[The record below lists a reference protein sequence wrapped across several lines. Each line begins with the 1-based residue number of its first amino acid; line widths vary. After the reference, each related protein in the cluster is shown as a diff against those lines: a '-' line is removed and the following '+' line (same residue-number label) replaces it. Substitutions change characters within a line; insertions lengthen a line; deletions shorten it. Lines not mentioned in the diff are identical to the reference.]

1 MGFRINT
8 NVQSLRAQSSLNQ
21 VRQEQDSALA
31 QLSSGKRI
39 NSASDDAAG
48 LAISEKLKG
57 QIASSQQAKR
67 NASDGI
73 SVVQTAEGGLNE
85 IGTIITRLRELSIQA
100 ANDTVGDAE
109 RGFTDKEFQNLT
121 AEIERIAQTT
131 DFNGVM
137 LLNGEGD
144 DMHFQIGLKGD
155 ENSRLTFASGDNAVT
170 AGDLEVDGMNVLSK
184 EDARDNLE
192 TLDKAME
199 KISGTRASLGALQN
213 RMQSTMRN
221 IDIQTE
227 NLSAANS
234 RIRDTDVAVASS
246 ELTRANILAQAN
258 TTVLSQA
265 NSTPQTALRLI
276 G

>member
-8 NVQSLRAQSSLNQ
+8 NVQSLRAQSSLNE
-21 VRQEQDSALA
+21 VRKQQDSSLA

-85 IGTIITRLRELSIQA
+85 ISTIITRLRELSIQSS
-100 ANDTVGDAE
+100 NDTVGETE
-109 RGFTDKEFQNLT
+109 RGFTDKEFQSLT
-121 AEIERIAQTT
+121 QEIERIAQTT
-131 DFNGVM
+131 DFNGVK
-137 LLNGEGD
+137 LLNGEGS
-144 DMHFQIGLKGD
+144 DMHFQIGLQGD
-155 ENSRLTFASGDNAVT
+155 ENSRLTFASSDNAVT
-170 AGDLEVDGMNVLSK
+170 AGDLSVDGMNVLTK
-184 EDARDNLE
+184 EDARGNLE
-192 TLDKAME
+192 SLDKAME

-258 TTVLSQA
+258 TAVLSQA
-265 NSTPQTALRLI
+265 NQTPQTALRLI

>member
-21 VRQEQDSALA
+21 VRQEQDNALS

-100 ANDTVGDAE
+100 SNDTVGDVE
-109 RGFTDKEFQNLT
+109 RGFSDKEFQNLT

-131 DFNGVM
+131 DFNGVK
-137 LLNGEGD
+137 LLNGEGS

-170 AGDLEVDGMNVLSK
+170 ANDLDVSGMNVLSK
-184 EDARDNLE
+184 DDARDNLE

-234 RIRDTDVAVASS
+234 RIRDTDVAVASA
-246 ELTRANILAQAN
+246 ELTRTNILAQAN

>member
-8 NVQSLRAQSSLNQ
+8 NVQSLRAQSSLNE
-21 VRQEQDSALA
+21 VRKQQDSSLA

-85 IGTIITRLRELSIQA
+85 ISTIITRLRELSIQSS
-100 ANDTVGDAE
+100 NDTVGETE
-109 RGFTDKEFQNLT
+109 RGFTDKEFQSLT

-131 DFNGVM
+131 DFNGVK
-137 LLNGEGD
+137 LLNGEGS
-144 DMHFQIGLKGD
+144 DMHFQIGLQGD

-170 AGDLEVDGMNVLSK
+170 AGDLSVDGMNVLTK
-184 EDARDNLE
+184 EDARDNLN

-246 ELTRANILAQAN
+246 ELTRTNILAQAN
-258 TTVLSQA
+258 TAVLSQA
-265 NSTPQTALRLI
+265 NQTPQTALRLI

>member
-21 VRQEQDSALA
+21 VRQEQDKALA

-39 NSASDDAAG
+39 NTASDDAAG

-85 IGTIITRLRELSIQA
+85 ISTIITRLRELSIQS
-100 ANDTVGDAE
+100 ANDTVGDVE

-121 AEIERIAQTT
+121 EEIERIAQTT
-131 DFNGVM
+131 DFNGVE
-137 LLNGEGD
+137 LLNGSGSE
-144 DMHFQIGLKGD
+144 MHFQIGLNGD
-155 ENSRLTFASGDNAVT
+155 ENSRLTFDSGENAVT
-170 AGDLEVDGMNVLSK
+170 ASDLEVSGMSVATK
-184 EDARDNLE
+184 DDARNNLE

-199 KISGTRASLGALQN
+199 KISSTRANLGALQN

-258 TTVLSQA
+258 TAVLSQA
-265 NSTPQTALRLI
+265 NQTPQTALRLI

>member
-21 VRQEQDSALA
+21 VRQKQDSALA
-31 QLSSGKRI
+31 QLSSGNRI

-67 NASDGI
+67 NALDGI

-85 IGTIITRLRELSIQA
+85 ISTIITRLRELSIQSS
-100 ANDTVGDAE
+100 NDTVGDTE
-109 RGFTDKEFQNLT
+109 RGFSDKEFQNLT

-131 DFNGVM
+131 DFNGVK
-137 LLNGEGD
+137 LLNGEGE

-155 ENSRLTFASGDNAVT
+155 EDSRLTFASGENAVT
-170 AGDLEVDGMNVLSK
+170 ANDLNVSGMDVLSK
-184 EDARDNLE
+184 DNARDNLA
-192 TLDKAME
+192 TLDSAMV
-199 KISGTRASLGALQN
+199 KVSGTRASLGALQN

-234 RIRDTDVAVASS
+234 RIRDTDVAVASA
-246 ELTRANILAQAN
+246 ELTRSNILAQAN

>member
-8 NVQSLRAQSSLNQ
+8 NVQSLRAQSSLNE
-21 VRQEQDSALA
+21 VRKQQDSALA

-100 ANDTVGDAE
+100 ANDTVGEAE

-155 ENSRLTFASGDNAVT
+155 ENSRLTFESGANAVT
-170 AGDLEVDGMNVLSK
+170 ASDLSVDGMNVLTK
-184 EDARDNLE
+184 DDARDNLS
-192 TLDKAME
+192 TLDAAME